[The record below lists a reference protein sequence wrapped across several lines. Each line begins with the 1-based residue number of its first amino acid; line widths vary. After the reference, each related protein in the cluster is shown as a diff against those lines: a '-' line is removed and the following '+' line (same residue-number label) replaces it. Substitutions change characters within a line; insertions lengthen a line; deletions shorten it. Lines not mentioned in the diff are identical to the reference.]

1 MERPPYMDDDDD
13 DDGPGPS
20 PYSDNYLAVFAATTI
35 QRWWRGYRVRKE
47 YLARRAR
54 IRKVEMEWATHH
66 DVSYRTNMAARV
78 IQTAWRAHRNHRIF
92 LYYRDLIRFRER
104 GDPRELLRVI
114 NPREAQ
120 LVDAA
125 AGIHVRFRLGGTV
138 FPPLV
143 FYKIFTHRPVADICA
158 FGPRDYAKEVRVTPG
173 EIHNHARGT
182 GGGGGGAAVTPLGP
196 LLLGL
201 PLAGSG
207 GGGGRRGGGA
217 AAAGVRTK
225 KKHVFQEEEFEF
237 DNSYREYLKPDG
249 TIGLRSTKG
258 WYERHENNGWRPVSE
273 RVLLDEDPV
282 TTMTRLK
289 RQPMFHYNPAV
300 RREQRARMVKQRKR
314 EWLRKMYQEGTGI
327 VLPSGSGDGAAAGG
341 GIGGGGGPAAF
352 DLNFNPDDL
361 DDNQLDDKVDELL
374 AWSEH
379 LDFGSYFDDWTSM
392 ACTLASEAFVP
403 EDEAP
408 YLEEP
413 PQTRGDVRLA
423 FQAAGVPTVPFKG
436 GPNAACGTVMPMR

>member
-1 MERPPYMDDDDD
+1 MGRSPYGD

-20 PYSDNYLAVFAATTI
+20 PYSDNYLATFAAITI

-47 YLARRAR
+47 YLAKRAR
-54 IRKVEMEWATHH
+54 IRKVEMDWATHH
-66 DVSYRTNMAARV
+66 DVIYRTNMAARV
-78 IQTAWRAHRNHRIF
+78 IQTAWRSYRNRRIF
-92 LYYRDLIRFRER
+92 TYYRDLIRFRER

-158 FGPRDYAKEVRVTPG
+158 FGPRDYANEVRATPTDL
-173 EIHNHARGT
+173 HNNRPAAPGT
-182 GGGGGGAAVTPLGP
+182 GLAAAPPGP
-196 LLLGL
+196 ILGL
-201 PLAGSG
+201 PPAAPASG
-207 GGGGRRGGGA
+207 LRRGANGAVIGGSSA
-217 AAAGVRTK
+217 ADGGKRVK
-225 KKHVFQEEEFEF
+225 KKHVFQEEEFEL
-237 DNSYREYLKPDG
+237 DNSYREYIKPDG
-249 TIGLRSTKG
+249 TIGYRSTKG

-300 RREQRARMVKQRKR
+300 RREQRAKLIKQRKR
-314 EWLRKMYQEGTGI
+314 EWLRKMYAEGTGGMR
-327 VLPSGSGDGAAAGG
+327 PAGSSMGDNL
-341 GIGGGGGPAAF
+341 GPGLALGL
-352 DLNFNPDDL
+352 DFNL
-361 DDNQLDDKVDELL
+361 DELEDGQLDEKVEELL
-374 AWSEH
+374 NWSEH

-408 YLEEP
+408 YLDDLP
-413 PQTRGDVRLA
+413 KTRADARLA
-423 FQAAGVPTVPFKG
+423 LEAAGVPNVPFKG
-436 GPNAACGTVMPMR
+436 GPNAACGTAVHLN